1 MIVHWK
7 TTYEPPENSPIPI
20 VGTIQLNRGSPEA
33 LVATEVHAKRKRP
46 AGQRKLKGIDGSSQD
61 SCGTAWLMCGLVPV
75 AVDTR
80 DSCNLSC
87 ASGSLRELARVM
99 ESLTALEDALA
110 AANLSTSAR
119 A

>member
-1 MIVHWK
+1 
-7 TTYEPPENSPIPI
+7 
-20 VGTIQLNRGSPEA
+20 
-33 LVATEVHAKRKRP
+33 
-46 AGQRKLKGIDGSSQD
+46 
-61 SCGTAWLMCGLVPV
+61 LMCGLVPV

-87 ASGSLRELARVM
+87 ASGSLWELARVM